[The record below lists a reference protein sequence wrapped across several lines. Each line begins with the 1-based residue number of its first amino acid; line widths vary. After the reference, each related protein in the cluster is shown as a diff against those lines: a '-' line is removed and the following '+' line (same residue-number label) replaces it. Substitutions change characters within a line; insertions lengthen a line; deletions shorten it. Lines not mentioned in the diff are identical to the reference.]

1 MIGHPETGRHT
12 AFAFHPALECDGL
25 QVAAKVITP
34 CMVNALKVFRAVAR
48 VVQADQGPAMRATVF
63 ECGDRSVIVA
73 GDHDRHPPN
82 NGCPP
87 VSGIG
92 YFVFKAEIIPDWAFK
107 DPFLFDFRQ

>member
-12 AFAFHPALECDGL
+12 ALAFHPVLECDGL

-34 CMVNALKVFRAVAR
+34 GMVNALKVFRAGAR

-63 ECGDRSVIVA
+63 ERGDRSVIIA

-82 NGCPP
+82 SGRPP
-87 VSGIG
+87 VPGIG
-92 YFVFKAEIIPDWAFK
+92 YFVFEAEIIPDRAFE
-107 DPFLFDFRQ
+107 DPLLFDLRQ